1 MANFLNTRIRL
12 KYDLYQNWYD
22 KNPTLLE
29 GEVAIAVP
37 GDKLGTVDT
46 AAACLMK
53 VGNGTS
59 AFRDLPWLAA
69 PAADVHEWAKKSEK
83 DFKDWL
89 VSENGPHLA
98 NQSDLAALKSELN
111 TAIGNV
117 NTALTNYKTTLGF
130 DTPAEGK
137 TVQSV
142 IAETYATKDEVN
154 ALDTKVGY
162 TGTDKTLVKFIE
174 DTYATKA
181 SVATDIATEK
191 TRAESAESELATAIA
206 NEKARAEG
214 AEQGL
219 GKRIDDLA
227 GTGEGS
233 VDARIKTAIDK
244 EVEDRNAAILVET
257 NARAG
262 EITRVEGLI
271 TAEASRAAGV
281 EAGLRTDVDAIKGD
295 YLKAADK
302 TELQDNITTLAG
314 VVETLSE
321 GLDPNKVDGVKDLIK
336 YVEDHGAE
344 VTGMKEDIEGN
355 ASAISAEETA
365 RKAADTAEE
374 NARKAADEALG
385 KRIDDT
391 NTALNNYKAEIGFTK
406 TDKTLVDTIAATYAT
421 KTDLEDITELIE
433 SINSDASSLEVR
445 VKANE
450 DKLTGLATATVV
462 GDIAAA
468 EGRAATDAQ
477 TKATKAKDDAIAAAA
492 TDATTKADKA
502 LADAKTYTNGE
513 IDKVE
518 STIAELQSFD
528 KTAIT
533 GTKNGDVLTL
543 ALDGTALDIIFCCGN
558 ATI

>member
-302 TELQDNITTLAG
+302 TEL
-314 VVETLSE
+314 
-321 GLDPNKVDGVKDLIK
+321 
-336 YVEDHGAE
+336 
-344 VTGMKEDIEGN
+344 
-355 ASAISAEETA
+355 
-365 RKAADTAEE
+365 
-374 NARKAADEALG
+374 
-385 KRIDDT
+385 
-391 NTALNNYKAEIGFTK
+391 
-406 TDKTLVDTIAATYAT
+406 
-421 KTDLEDITELIE
+421 
-433 SINSDASSLEVR
+433 
-445 VKANE
+445 
-450 DKLTGLATATVV
+450 
-462 GDIAAA
+462 
-468 EGRAATDAQ
+468 
-477 TKATKAKDDAIAAAA
+477 
-492 TDATTKADKA
+492 
-502 LADAKTYTNGE
+502 
-513 IDKVE
+513 
-518 STIAELQSFD
+518 
-528 KTAIT
+528 
-533 GTKNGDVLTL
+533 
-543 ALDGTALDIIFCCGN
+543 
-558 ATI
+558 